1 MKLHAFLLPLV
12 AAVLFAG
19 CDKLDEPVIR
29 LNNQYLEGV
38 YGPAP
43 EFATLDNPT
52 KNVLVEEFTG
62 HLCGFCPPATAMLKA
77 LDEELGERL
86 VPITVHA
93 GTLAAVTASPYET
106 DFTTEAGDIYW
117 AQLENGFNPAAR
129 IDRTGGISNFY
140 VDNQWSSKIDE
151 QLDEAPRVAMQMVT
165 QYAAEDQNLNIH
177 VHTQFLQSLQ
187 GRFQLIV
194 LLLESHIIS
203 AQSDYSLDPSTIYD
217 YEHNHLLRTNITN
230 ALGEPLLTN
239 PLNNDQVVKSYTL
252 PMSDLWV
259 PENCSVVAFVIDPIT
274 GEVINAVEDH
284 VEL

>member
-1 MKLHAFLLPLV
+1 MKPHAFLFPLV
-12 AAVLFAG
+12 AAILFAG

-43 EFATLDNPT
+43 EFVTLDNPT

-62 HLCGFCPPATAMLKA
+62 HLCGFCPPATAMLKS
-77 LDEELGERL
+77 LDENLGARL

-93 GTLAAVTASPYET
+93 GTLAAVTAAPYET
-106 DFTTEAGDIYW
+106 DFTTEAGNTYW
-117 AQLENGFNPAAR
+117 AQLEGGFNPAAR
-129 IDRTGGISNFY
+129 IDRIGGVSNFY
-140 VDNQWSSKIDE
+140 VDNQWTARIEE
-151 QLDEAPRVAMQMVT
+151 QLERAPRVAMQMIT
-165 QYAAEDQNLNIH
+165 EYAAEDQNLNIH
-177 VHTQFLQSLQ
+177 VHAQFLQSLQ
-187 GRFQLIV
+187 GRYQLIV

-217 YEHNHLLRTNITN
+217 YEHNHLLRTNVTN
-230 ALGEPLLTN
+230 ALGEPLITD

-252 PMSDLWV
+252 PMSDVWV
-259 PENCSVVAFVIDPIT
+259 PENCSVVAFVIDPVT

>member
-1 MKLHAFLLPLV
+1 MKSSAFLLPLV
-12 AAVLFAG
+12 AAILFAG
-19 CDKLDEPVIR
+19 CDKLDDPIIR

-43 EFATLDNPT
+43 EFVTLDNPT

-77 LDEELGERL
+77 LDEEFGDRL
-86 VPITVHA
+86 VPVTVHA
-93 GTLAAVTASPYET
+93 GTLAAVTSSPYDV
-106 DFTTEAGDIYW
+106 DFTTEAGNIYW

-129 IDRTGGISNFY
+129 IDRTGGIANFY

-151 QLDEAPRVAMQMVT
+151 QLDAAPRVALQMVT

-177 VHTQFLQSLQ
+177 VHAQFLQSLQ
-187 GRFQLIV
+187 GRYQLIV

-217 YEHNHLLRTNITN
+217 YEHNHLLRTNVTN
-230 ALGEPLLTN
+230 ALGEPLITD

-252 PMSDLWV
+252 PLSDQWV
-259 PENCSVVAFVIDPIT
+259 PENCSVVAFVIDTVT